1 MTSFT
6 IKNDQGRKAEGSSA
20 FVTSAFLPS
29 VPEFLPSCPLPSCLS
44 AMIISNRFWRR
55 TIVTGIAACC
65 FVSMYEVKALDSRYV
80 ARLATLHETFALPL
94 PGSRLA
100 FSATAYC
107 KGMVT
112 TSGVAAQT
120 GVVAADP
127 ELLPVGSVI
136 EVDSLPGKYNGIY
149 TVMDTGPAVQGRQ
162 IDVYMW
168 SCNEALQFGRRPVH
182 LNVLRLGWSPRA
194 TTPSLLERLFK
205 KSPDPLPARPLPQLP
220 PSGGL

>member
-1 MTSFT
+1 
-6 IKNDQGRKAEGSSA
+6 
-20 FVTSAFLPS
+20 
-29 VPEFLPSCPLPSCLS
+29 
-44 AMIISNRFWRR
+44 MIISDRFWRR
-55 TIVTGIAACC
+55 TIVTAVAACG
-65 FVSMYEVKALDSRYV
+65 FVSMYEVTALDSKYV
-80 ARLATLHETFALPL
+80 ARLATLHETLALPI

-107 KGMVT
+107 KGLVT

-136 EVDSLPGKYNGIY
+136 EVDSLPQKYNGIY
-149 TVMDTGPAVQGRQ
+149 TVMDTGPAVQGRE

-194 TTPSLLERLFK
+194 TTPSLLERMFSK
-205 KSPDPLPARPLPQLP
+205 PQPLPLPSRPLPWP
-220 PSGGL
+220 EVRSEK